1 MTEGKLE
8 MITQENKYDIYLE
21 ALVNEVYVELYFN
34 QYFKYTGNS
43 LGEFSLYLNK
53 INKMQFVDLEYEVE
67 DKKIKSK
74 LITKSNDQNEIY
86 TDSLASGNT
95 TIYIKDD
102 KKSNKYLIKMGNI
115 EPGKIIFLKYHFIQK
130 LKSDE
135 LNYIYELFLNF
146 PYINNNNNKTYPK
159 SLKANIKFETFNTIT
174 KLEPK
179 IYQEDPKITYKFT
192 GDRKMEAEIVI
203 KKIDYSIYPMISFE
217 FQTKDFEI
225 PKLFSQYDPI
235 NNETS
240 FLLRNIEKKENR
252 KSSPGYYYF
261 LFKENTKTIKSNDVK
276 KILEIFLNF
285 LPKDSYYQIIGLG
298 NYMKFYN
305 IKPLK
310 YSPIP
315 SEIIINKINTENNS
329 DSNNILDVINMD
341 EVFEY
346 IYSSGENN
354 KMPKYVFILNSCYN
368 ARFNMIEKYNIY
380 KNKFQIYELQFCNLD
395 VQISSLTQNGINSFN
410 YYYDEDQLEE
420 LIKKLIVYTNNYYS
434 DVNYDIINNK
444 SNEVIYDFKN
454 DNYLK
459 ENQIKNYYFI
469 MKGKVDRNIDIS
481 NKFILNNDNYGAK
494 LSFNDKNITNIKE
507 GNTLAK
513 IIINKI
519 IQNNKN
525 DNDKKSKLLLSKK
538 YQILNEYSS
547 LFCEIKIQE
556 NISENDNH
564 ISIFNNSNNANT
576 NINSNQTSSL
586 FGAPI
591 SSTYHSIFGNSNLN
605 THTNIANNQT
615 VSLFGNT
622 RDPTL
627 NTSNNQE
634 NRLFRNTNMYLNQS
648 QTGSLFGNI
657 RDPTLNTS
665 RGVFGN
671 NNN

>member
-1 MTEGKLE
+1 MTEGKFK

-34 QYFKYTGNS
+34 QCFKYTGNS

-53 INKMQFVDLEYEVE
+53 IKKMQFVDLEYEVE

-74 LITKSNDQNEIY
+74 LITKNNDQNEIFS
-86 TDSLASGNT
+86 DSLASGNT

-146 PYINNNNNKTYPK
+146 PYINNSNNNNNNNNNIYPK

-261 LFKENTKTIKSNDVK
+261 LFKENTKNIKSNDVK
-276 KILEIFLNF
+276 KILEIFLNL

-395 VQISSLTQNGINSFN
+395 IQISSLTQNGINSFN

-420 LIKKLIVYTNNYYS
+420 IIKKLIVYTNNYYS

-469 MKGKVDRNIDIS
+469 MKGKVNGKIDIN
-481 NKFILNNDNYGAK
+481 NKFILNNDNYETK
-494 LSFNDKNITNIKE
+494 FSFKDESIENLKE

-525 DNDKKSKLLLSKK
+525 DNENDIKSKLLLSKK
-538 YQILNEYSS
+538 YQILNEYTS

-556 NISENDNH
+556 NISENSNK
-564 ISIFNNSNNANT
+564 ISLFNVTNNTNTNAN
-576 NINSNQTSSL
+576 NNQVSSL
-586 FGAPI
+586 FGPQLNNHHNI
-591 SSTYHSIFGNSNLN
+591 FGNFNPSNNMTNNQTRSIFGNTSNLTTN
-605 THTNIANNQT
+605 TINNQKN
-615 VSLFGNT
+615 SLFS
-622 RDPTL
+622 
-627 NTSNNQE
+627 SNN
-634 NRLFRNTNMYLNQS
+634 LFLNQS
-648 QTGSLFGNI
+648 PCVFAKT
-657 RDPTLNTS
+657 NTS
-665 RGVFGN
+665 RGLFGN
-671 NNN
+671 NDNN